1 MPFMT
6 FGVKGMERRKSTR
19 IGTPAACL
27 LLLAC
32 ASCSQEAR
40 NVGPTVPQT
49 RPRNG
54 ADPRIALYQANVDQV
69 SQGGRYF
76 AWYGCQACHGEGAT
90 GVRNLADGH
99 WRHGGGFVQVF
110 TSIADRHGTLR
121 YAVRVPPE
129 QLWQLTA
136 YARDLP
142 LHTPEKLHRQAVDQ
156 QAEPVGNGWSGP
168 Q

>member
-1 MPFMT
+1 MLIMT
-6 FGVKGMERRKSTR
+6 ASVRGTERRTS
-19 IGTPAACL
+19 IGANLAVACL
-27 LLLAC
+27 IALAC
-32 ASCSQEAR
+32 AGCSQEAR

-49 RPRNG
+49 RPRDG

-90 GVRNLADGH
+90 GVRNLADGQ
-99 WRHGGGFVQVF
+99 WRHGGGFDQVF
-110 TSIADRHGTLR
+110 TSIADRHGRLR

-156 QAEPVGNGWSGP
+156 RAEPVGNSWSGP